1 MIGSLNE
8 YAHIEVTKA
17 IDKWRTTFLFAGN
30 YIPQAIKLHG
40 GSVFSG

>member
-1 MIGSLNE
+1 MGSLNE

-17 IDKWRTTFLFAGN
+17 IVQWRTTFFFAGN

-40 GSVFSG
+40 GSVFIG